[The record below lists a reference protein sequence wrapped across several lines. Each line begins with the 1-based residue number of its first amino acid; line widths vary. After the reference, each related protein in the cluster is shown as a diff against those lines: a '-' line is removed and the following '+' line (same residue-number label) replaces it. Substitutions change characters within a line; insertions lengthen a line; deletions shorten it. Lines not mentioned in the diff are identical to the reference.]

1 MDPIFI
7 YLLKASGILGLFYI
21 VYLAFLEKETLFRE
35 NRRFL
40 LFGIFCALVG
50 PIISIPVYIHVE
62 PSQLSQV
69 LPAASEALPSD
80 RISENPLDPWS
91 FVEVLYYAGA
101 FLLLVR
107 FALQL
112 YSLRSVITT
121 PANFRKTP
129 GFTFVE
135 TTRNIAPF
143 SFFHY
148 IVYNPSLYSATD
160 LEAILAHEKAHC
172 SQKHSFDILLSHLL
186 TIVLWMNPISF
197 LYRNTIRQNLEFLAD
212 SSATREVPS
221 KKSYQYA
228 LLKVSG
234 QQLPLPI
241 INQFYN
247 SLIKKRIVMLQK
259 SKSRKANFL
268 KSTLVLPALALF
280 LFSFNTREIY
290 VPASETGNL
299 NWVSLNDTGKIEI
312 KITKD
317 TSDADLEKIK
327 QDMAKEGVDFS
338 YTVVRNSNKEIID
351 LTVDMNARP
360 KKGSQFKGS
369 SSFENDGAPID
380 PVTLVFDQ
388 DNHFLFM
395 GGEDDKV
402 MNFNGN
408 QQKMT
413 WAMDAASDMDEA
425 TRARL
430 KKEGVEFITIVE
442 EVHETDDENG
452 TTMNVII
459 EKEDTDKDSKHVTI
473 KRFGNKGDA
482 TEKSAKVM
490 TRKIYV
496 DENGNKT
503 VTIEEGKGANEKI
516 IILES
521 DDEGTG
527 AQELHEKHIIMENHM
542 GGKDRNVM
550 IFKNAEED
558 DDIEILEG
566 GGNAVFIMDSDSGK
580 KPLFFIDGK
589 EVKEKKVKALNPSEI
604 TSVNVYKGEKAVKK
618 YGKKAKDGVVE
629 ITTRKNEK

>member
-50 PIISIPVYIHVE
+50 PIISIPVYIPVE
-62 PSQLSQV
+62 PSQFSQV
-69 LPAASEALPSD
+69 FPAASEALPSG
-80 RISENPLDPWS
+80 RISENHLDPWS
-91 FVEVLYYAGA
+91 LVEVLYYAGA
-101 FLLLVR
+101 ALLLAR

-112 YSLRSVITT
+112 YSLRSIITT
-121 PANFRKTP
+121 PAKFRKTP

-259 SKSRKANFL
+259 SKSKKANFL
-268 KSTLVLPALALF
+268 KSALVLPALALF

-360 KKGSQFKGS
+360 KKGHNS
-369 SSFENDGAPID
+369 
-380 PVTLVFDQ
+380 
-388 DNHFLFM
+388 
-395 GGEDDKV
+395 KV
-402 MNFNGN
+402 HRVL
-408 QQKMT
+408 KMT
-413 WAMDAASDMDEA
+413 VP
-425 TRARL
+425 R
-430 KKEGVEFITIVE
+430 
-442 EVHETDDENG
+442 
-452 TTMNVII
+452 
-459 EKEDTDKDSKHVTI
+459 
-473 KRFGNKGDA
+473 
-482 TEKSAKVM
+482 
-490 TRKIYV
+490 
-496 DENGNKT
+496 
-503 VTIEEGKGANEKI
+503 
-516 IILES
+516 
-521 DDEGTG
+521 
-527 AQELHEKHIIMENHM
+527 
-542 GGKDRNVM
+542 
-550 IFKNAEED
+550 
-558 DDIEILEG
+558 
-566 GGNAVFIMDSDSGK
+566 
-580 KPLFFIDGK
+580 
-589 EVKEKKVKALNPSEI
+589 
-604 TSVNVYKGEKAVKK
+604 
-618 YGKKAKDGVVE
+618 
-629 ITTRKNEK
+629 

>member
-50 PIISIPVYIHVE
+50 PIISIPVYIPVE
-62 PSQLSQV
+62 PSQFSQV
-69 LPAASEALPSD
+69 LPAAKDALPSD
-80 RISENPLDPWS
+80 RISENPLDLWS
-91 FVEVLYYAGA
+91 FVEVLYYSGA
-101 FLLLVR
+101 ILLLLR

-112 YSLRSVITT
+112 YSLRSIITT
-121 PANFRKTP
+121 PAKFRKMP
-129 GFTFVE
+129 GVTFVE
-135 TTRNIAPF
+135 TSRNIAPF

-197 LYRNTIRQNLEFLAD
+197 LYRNTVRQNLEFLAD

-228 LLKVSG
+228 LLKVAG

-268 KSTLVLPALALF
+268 KSALVLPALALF

-290 VPASETGNL
+290 VPASETANL
-299 NWVSLNDTGKIEI
+299 NWVAFDDEGKIEI

-317 TSDADLEKIK
+317 TSDADLLKIK

-351 LTVDMNARP
+351 LTVDMNAKP
-360 KKGSQFKGS
+360 EKGSQFKGS

-380 PVTLVFDQ
+380 PVTLVFDEE
-388 DNHFLFM
+388 NHFLFM
-395 GGEDDKV
+395 GGEDNRV
-402 MNFNGN
+402 MSGAGK
-408 QQKMT
+408 QKKMT
-413 WAMDAASDMDEA
+413 WTMDSESDMDEE

-430 KKEGVEFITIVE
+430 KEEGVEFITIVE
-442 EVHETDDENG
+442 EVQEMNDENG
-452 TTMNVII
+452 TTMKVII
-459 EKEDTDKDSKHVTI
+459 EKEDTDKDSKHITV
-473 KRFGNKGDA
+473 KRFGDKGAA
-482 TEKSAKVM
+482 TDKSAKVI

-496 DENGNKT
+496 DEKGNKT
-503 VTIEEGKGANEKI
+503 VTVEDGKGENEKI
-516 IILES
+516 IIIES
-521 DDEGTG
+521 DEEGTG
-527 AQELHEKHIIMENHM
+527 TKVLHEKHIIMENHM
-542 GGKDRNVM
+542 GGKDMNVM
-550 IFKNAEED
+550 IFKDGEED
-558 DDIEILEG
+558 ADIDILEKEG
-566 GGNAVFIMDSDSGK
+566 DGVFIMDSDSGK

-589 EVKEKKVKALNPSEI
+589 EVKEKKVKALNPNEI
-604 TSVNVYKGEKAVKK
+604 TSVNVYKGEKAIKK

-629 ITTRKNEK
+629 ITTKKNQK